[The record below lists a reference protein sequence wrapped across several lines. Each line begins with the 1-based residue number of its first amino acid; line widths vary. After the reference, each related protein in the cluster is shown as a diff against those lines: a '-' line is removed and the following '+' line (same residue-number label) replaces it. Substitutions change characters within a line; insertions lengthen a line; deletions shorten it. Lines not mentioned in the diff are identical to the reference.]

1 MRVLPPLTLGLNAG
15 YLNAQYTN
23 FEIQNN
29 PVLSNF
35 NLNGTTMT
43 NAPKWQIGAT
53 AALDQPLTGELHLI
67 GNVLQSYISAVNFG
81 PAGAPSLPPPNG
93 WAYWLTNA
101 RIGVGSADGRW
112 TFQFFTNNVFN
123 RSYITYGESGAGTG
137 NVLAWGNPRIMGGE
151 VTFKF

>member
-1 MRVLPPLTLGLNAG
+1 MRVAPPLTVGVNAG
-15 YLNAQYTN
+15 YLNAEYTN

-35 NLNGTTMT
+35 NLNGTVMT
-43 NAPKWQIGAT
+43 NSPKWQIGMT

-67 GNVLQSYISAVNFG
+67 GNLLESYISAVNFG
-81 PAGAPSLPPPNG
+81 PPGAPSLPPPNG

-101 RIGVGSADGRW
+101 RIGLGAADGRW
-112 TFQFFTNNVFN
+112 TAQFFANNVFD

-137 NVLAWGNPRIMGGE
+137 NVLAWGSPRIMGGE
-151 VTFKF
+151 VTFRF